1 MRDARRSSR
10 EDNRRETSLYLELNT
25 GITDEQ
31 RAIRD
36 VVHQFA
42 KKRLRPVSMQLD
54 ALDADQVIAAA
65 SPLWEVFAEW
75 YSQGNHLTFISEDA
89 GGIGAGPVEQHIVYE
104 ELGWGAVDI
113 GISLA
118 VSAFPFTYAARYGTL
133 LDRPSLH
140 EEILAPFLEDREG
153 KVRGCWAITEPAHG
167 SDTLGSGLSSFR
179 RRDAAGS
186 CRAVKDGGDWVING
200 QKSSWVSNGTIA
212 THACLFCTIDPDN
225 GMAGGGVVLMP
236 LDLPGVS
243 RGKPWQK
250 IGQRGLPQGE
260 IFFDDVRIPERYMI
274 VDGDRYEATVEATIA
289 GANAGMGALF
299 TGVARAALEEA
310 IAYSRERVQGGK
322 IISEH
327 QLVQHIL
334 FEMFAKVESARQLSR
349 AAIAYNATPNPPSV
363 EHSIASKVLCTRAA
377 FEVSSDA
384 IQIFGA
390 TGLTRGM
397 LVEKFIR
404 DARMSLIEDGVN
416 ELLGLVAGNHISKV
430 YEID

>member
-1 MRDARRSSR
+1 M
-10 EDNRRETSLYLELNT
+10 YLELNT
-25 GITDEQ
+25 DITDEQ
-31 RAIRD
+31 RAIRE
-36 VVHQFA
+36 VTHQFA
-42 KKRLRPVSMQLD
+42 RDRLRPVSMQLD
-54 ALDADQVIAAA
+54 AMEADEVIAGD
-65 SPLWEVFAEW
+65 SPLWDIFAEW
-75 YSQGNHLTFISEDA
+75 YSQGNHLIFISENE
-89 GGIGAGPVEQHIVYE
+89 GGMGAGPVEKYLVYE
-104 ELGWGAVDI
+104 ELGWGAVDL

-133 LDRPSLH
+133 LSRPSLH

-167 SDTLGSGLSSFR
+167 SDTLGPGFESFR
-179 RRDAAGS
+179 QRDAAGS
-186 CRAVKDGGDWVING
+186 CRAVKDGGDWIING

-212 THACLFCTIDPDN
+212 THACLFCTIDPDK
-225 GMAGGGVVLMP
+225 GMAGGGVALVP

-274 VDGDRYEATVEATIA
+274 VEGDRYEATVEATIA

-310 IAYSRERVQGGK
+310 IAYSRERVQGGRV
-322 IISEH
+322 ISEH

-334 FEMFAKVESARQLSR
+334 FEMFSRVESARQLSR
-349 AAIAYNATPNPPSV
+349 AAMAYNDTPNPPSV
-363 EHSIASKVLCTRAA
+363 EHSIASKVVCTRTA

-384 IQIFGA
+384 IQVFGA

-397 LVEKFIR
+397 PIEKFLR

-416 ELLGLVAGNHISKV
+416 ELLGLVAGNHLSQV
-430 YEID
+430 YELS